1 MERTVIPDGEPLRLT
16 IDFLTVH
23 VVPRLVETAAAA

>member
-1 MERTVIPDGEPLRLT
+1 MIPHVEPLRLT
-16 IDFLTVH
+16 IDFLIVQ